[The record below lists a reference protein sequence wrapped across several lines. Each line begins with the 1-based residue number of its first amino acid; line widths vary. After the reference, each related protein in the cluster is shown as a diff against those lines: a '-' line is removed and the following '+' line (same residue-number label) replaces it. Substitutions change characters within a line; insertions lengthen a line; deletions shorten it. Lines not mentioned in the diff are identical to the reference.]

1 MIFLCI
7 FCIGSSGNAC
17 NAYRR
22 MILTYVFCIGSDGFD
37 CKVEKDDSGLSWDV
51 VCFTFLLL
59 QLRIYNSHYFRHII
73 ASAEAQNAL
82 AARSVSKCQN
92 YSDGKGT

>member
-1 MIFLCI
+1 MILLCV
-7 FCIGSSGNAC
+7 FCIGSSG
-17 NAYRR
+17 Y
-22 MILTYVFCIGSDGFD
+22 D

-82 AARSVSKCQN
+82 AARSVSKCAN
-92 YSDGKGT
+92 YNMGKDT

>member
-1 MIFLCI
+1 MILLCV
-7 FCIGSSGNAC
+7 FCIGSSG
-17 NAYRR
+17 Y
-22 MILTYVFCIGSDGFD
+22 D

-92 YSDGKGT
+92 YNMGKDT